1 MTTAERLTIH
11 DKQIA
16 AIRVLVRE
24 GMMLVV
30 ETRKN
35 MRLMLQSQKR
45 TEKSL
50 ADLIAALG
58 RGANGKHRA
67 ARNLA
72 RPSWRRDRLMCSS
85 TLRAGHAR
93 PLQSSL

>member
-1 MTTAERLTIH
+1 MTVAEHVTIH

-16 AIRVLVRE
+16 AIRALVRE
-24 GMMLVV
+24 GMMLAV
-30 ETRKN
+30 ETRKD

-58 RGANGKHRA
+58 RSTNGKH
-67 ARNLA
+67 
-72 RPSWRRDRLMCSS
+72 
-85 TLRAGHAR
+85 
-93 PLQSSL
+93 

>member
-1 MTTAERLTIH
+1 MAVAEHVTIH

-16 AIRVLVRE
+16 AIRVLLRE
-24 GMMLVV
+24 GMMLAV
-30 ETRKN
+30 ETRKD

-58 RGANGKHRA
+58 RSTNGKH
-67 ARNLA
+67 
-72 RPSWRRDRLMCSS
+72 
-85 TLRAGHAR
+85 
-93 PLQSSL
+93 